1 MKRLLA
7 AAIAAAAMVVLIPT
21 PAGAVSPA
29 QRLTRLEKRVTAL
42 EKANKT
48 LKKQLTDTRQ
58 LAIEVGAVAFCD
70 AAITADALQATWT
83 TVNSALGR
91 TVFATSSAVG
101 DGGLCNAL
109 QVSRPAA
116 VPPTTSPFAQ
126 LLGGLG
132 ANTTVT
138 GALSAVFR

>member
-1 MKRLLA
+1 VKRLLA
-7 AAIAAAAMVVLIPT
+7 AGIAATAMVAVLPT
-21 PAGAVSPA
+21 PAGADSQA
-29 QRLTRLEKRVTAL
+29 QQVTKLERRVAKL
-42 EKANKT
+42 EKANKSLT
-48 LKKQLTDTRQ
+48 KKLTETRQ
-58 LAIEVGAVAFCD
+58 IALGAAAIAFCD
-70 AAITADALQATWT
+70 SAITADALQATWT

-91 TVFATSSAVG
+91 TVFATSAAVG

-116 VPPTTSPFAQ
+116 VPPTISPFEQ
-126 LLGGLG
+126 LLRGLG